1 MRFSPFRMVLIPRAF
16 CLAVAVLA
24 VADDASA
31 PFECGSHAEATVTLR
46 LLPDMSDRATWF
58 KDVIVPLA
66 LDSAEVSLATINTQ
80 LLPQFLELCEGE
92 QAKAATEQ
100 DREVNSLSAS
110 RNFVWSQEC
119 ATNLLLQAHEVIRR
133 RCSLKEA
140 NHVSNDASN
149 NDDDDDDDIQAMTR
163 SERIGLRTGSDTTR
177 VRYRE
182 VYCNRFA
189 KPCCQQQQRRRPAA
203 LPAQVL
209 SGGFCND
216 GPSNVVVR
224 HCANSR
230 TFSWTKSPGSARSVL
245 SSSSSLLLFL
255 PHPHRWRT
263 STLSR
268 RLELHFQTFFQC
280 RRKREIERK

>member
-16 CLAVAVLA
+16 CLAFAVLA

-110 RNFVWSQEC
+110 RNFVWSAQEC

-140 NHVSNDASN
+140 
-149 NDDDDDDDIQAMTR
+149 
-163 SERIGLRTGSDTTR
+163 TG
-177 VRYRE
+177 
-182 VYCNRFA
+182 
-189 KPCCQQQQRRRPAA
+189 P
-203 LPAQVL
+203 L
-209 SGGFCND
+209 SGD
-216 GPSNVVVR
+216 V
-224 HCANSR
+224 A
-230 TFSWTKSPGSARSVL
+230 A
-245 SSSSSLLLFL
+245 SLLVA
-255 PHPHRWRT
+255 
-263 STLSR
+263 
-268 RLELHFQTFFQC
+268 
-280 RRKREIERK
+280 